1 MEEDV
6 GSLEGDFK
14 SDFVHD
20 LKVDLYVDVQVKIYV
35 AFMAIYLFLAAQL
48 NLQNQCLISTATL
61 LYISLSPKED
71 TLFRFSFSRN
81 FD

>member
-20 LKVDLYVDVQVKIYV
+20 LKVDLHVDGHVNIYV
-35 AFMAIYLFLAAQL
+35 AFMVISFFLAAHCTAQFAKPMSNL
-48 NLQNQCLISTATL
+48 NGHMAIH
-61 LYISLSPKED
+61 LSFPER
-71 TLFRFSFSRN
+71 THSIHIFF
-81 FD
+81 